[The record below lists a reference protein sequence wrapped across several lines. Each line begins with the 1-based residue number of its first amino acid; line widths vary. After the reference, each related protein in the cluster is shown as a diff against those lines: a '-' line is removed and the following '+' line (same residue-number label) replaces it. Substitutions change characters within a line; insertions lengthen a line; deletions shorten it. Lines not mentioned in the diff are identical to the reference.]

1 MSFSFKKYKSTLM
14 FIAFQFMPIERLST
28 AKMWMIY
35 LFSKNLKKVF
45 NDNLID
51 IDEYE

>member
-1 MSFSFKKYKSTLM
+1 M
-14 FIAFQFMPIERLST
+14 FIALQFMPIEILST
-28 AKMWMIY
+28 AKMWIIY